1 MNPTLWSRAAPLF
14 AEALEQPPEAR
25 DAWLAEHCDDPELAE
40 VVRTLLAADDAEVT
54 LLDGVALDA
63 VPDEEASRLF
73 ASAPETVGPWRIRE
87 QVGTGGMGLVYRAE
101 RNDGAFEQTVALKL
115 IKRGMDSD
123 AVLRRFQAERRILA
137 RLEHPGIARL
147 IDGGLAE
154 DGRPYLAMEFVEGEP
169 ITETCDRLQ
178 LGVEARLDL
187 FRQAC
192 EAVDYAHRQLVVHRD
207 LKPSNVLVTE
217 SKTGERRVK
226 LLDFGIARVLAD
238 DATETPLTVL
248 TAPGQFVLTPEYAAP
263 EQVAGGTISTATDVY
278 ALGILLYELL
288 VGQRPYEFDARTPG
302 VIEHVV
308 QNVQPARPST
318 AVTDSPTTHGMPT
331 DRLRRQL
338 AGDLDMICLTALRK
352 EPERRYASVAALS
365 DDIRRHQENLPVQAR
380 PDTVGY
386 RARTFM
392 RRHRVGLGATAAAL
406 LAIALVSATAFAR
419 VSDERDRAQTEAEKA
434 EQVSTFIAD
443 LFRDGDPN
451 QTQGDSA
458 LVVDVLNRGAER
470 IRTELDGQ
478 PEVQGT
484 LLRVI
489 GEVYSTV
496 GRYDEADSLL
506 TTAVTLHRNLSPPD
520 PDELANSL
528 NSLGALRRQLGDY
541 EATHS
546 LFQEALQIWEQIDP
560 TSEKVATA
568 YFNLG
573 GLRYDTGAYPAS
585 DSLTRLGLA
594 IQERLS
600 EDGALELAPFYEHLG
615 RLALDAGDFPRADS
629 LTQRTLAIH
638 REHLEPPHGDIA
650 NSLLTASIAKRRLE
664 QYDEAE
670 TYLLESLGMMRALY
684 GDVHSEVGYVLNHL
698 ASLEGNRGNLDDAER
713 YARESLEVRRAVFGN
728 DHIEV
733 AASLGNLAGFQRDRE
748 DYDGGRETLR
758 EAQRIVQS
766 SLGPEHPF
774 NGSMRYRIAMLDAAD
789 GRTAAAERGFQE
801 ALGIYRTVWPDGHA
815 QIAELTFSYA
825 QLIGPDRPDEARAF
839 LDESE
844 ASCRITPETA
854 DGCLERAETLR
865 AGLPPAR

>member
-14 AEALEQPPEAR
+14 AEALEQPPETR
-25 DAWLAEHCDDPELAE
+25 EAWLAEHCDDPELAE
-40 VVRTLLAADDAEVT
+40 VVRTLLAADEDEVT

-63 VPDEEASRLF
+63 VPEDDTHRLF

-115 IKRGMDSD
+115 IKRGMDSE

-169 ITETCDRLQ
+169 ITDYCDRHQ
-178 LGVEARLDL
+178 LDVEARLDL

-207 LKPSNVLVTE
+207 LKPSNVLVSEGSNGT
-217 SKTGERRVK
+217 RRVK

-238 DATETPLTVL
+238 EATESPLTVL

-263 EQVAGGTISTATDVY
+263 EQVTGGTISTATDVY

-288 VGQRPYEFDARTPG
+288 VGQRPYSFDARTPG

-308 QNVQPARPST
+308 QTVQPPRPST
-318 AVTDSPTTHGMPT
+318 AVTDSPTTHGTPT

-352 EPERRYASVAALS
+352 EPERRYASVAAFA

-392 RRHRVGLGATAAAL
+392 RRHRVGLAATAAAL

-458 LVVDVLNRGAER
+458 LVVDVLDRGAER
-470 IRTELDGQ
+470 IHTELDGQ

-496 GRYDEADSLL
+496 GRYEDADSLL
-506 TTAVTLHRNLSPPD
+506 TEAVTLHRGLSPPA
-520 PDELANSL
+520 PDELALSTTALAKLRNQIGEYADADSL
-528 NSLGALRRQLGDY
+528 FREALALRQREDPASMETASALLDVALFLFDEADY
-541 EATHS
+541 A
-546 LFQEALQIWEQIDP
+546 
-560 TSEKVATA
+560 
-568 YFNLG
+568 
-573 GLRYDTGAYPAS
+573 AS
-585 DSLTRLGLA
+585 DSLAREALA
-594 IQERLS
+594 IQKRHVDDDAFEMAAIYELLS
-600 EDGALELAPFYEHLG
+600 VLAD
-615 RLALDAGDFPRADS
+615 DAGDLPRADS
-629 LTQRTLAIH
+629 LAQRALAIY
-638 REHLEPPHGDIA
+638 RE
-650 NSLLTASIAKRRLE
+650 NLTAPHENIAQALVAAATPLRRMSRF
-664 QYDEAE
+664 DDAEA
-670 TYLLESLGMMRALY
+670 YLLESLEMRRTLY
-684 GDVHSEVGYVLNHL
+684 GDVHDEVGYALNNL
-698 ASLEGNRGNLDDAER
+698 ASLETDRGDLEAAER
-713 YARESLEVRRAVFGN
+713 YTHEGLAVRRAVYGN

-733 AASLGNLAGFQRDRE
+733 AASLGNLAGIQRDRGN
-748 DYDGGRETLR
+748 YDQAR
-758 EAQRIVQS
+758 EALQEASGIIGRT
-766 SLGPEHPF
+766 LGSEHPF
-774 NGSMRYRIAMLDAAD
+774 SGSMRYRIAMLDAAD
-789 GRTAAAERGFQE
+789 GRPAAAERGFQE
-801 ALGIYRTVWPDGHA
+801 ALRIYRNVWPNGHS

-825 QLIGPDRPDEARAF
+825 QLIGQERPAEARAF

-844 ASCRITPETA
+844 RSCRITPETA
-854 DGCLERAETLR
+854 DGCVERAQTLL
-865 AGLPPAR
+865 AELPPAR